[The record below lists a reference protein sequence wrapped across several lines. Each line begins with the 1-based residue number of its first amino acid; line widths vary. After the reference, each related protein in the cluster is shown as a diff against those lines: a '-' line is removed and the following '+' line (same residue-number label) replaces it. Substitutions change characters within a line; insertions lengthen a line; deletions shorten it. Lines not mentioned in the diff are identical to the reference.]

1 MPASTFC
8 LFTCHR
14 SGRAQW
20 AIVPC
25 CGTTGDC
32 WESASWPCSPR
43 VSARASSSA
52 CSRRQSASDSGSPR
66 GQFGTAYALV
76 TLISGFAVLRLGPS
90 IDWVS
95 PRRFALLVMAALAA
109 GVLLLTLSPW
119 WGLGLLG
126 LGLVRF
132 CGQGMMTHLGNTL
145 AGREFV
151 SMRGRALGLVSMGMM
166 LGETLLPPLI
176 AALLV
181 WLGWRELWWLFGLV
195 LAALWLPLLLRGPW
209 PAAPGQRPARGHRP
223 SGPRPFR
230 DVRFWRLLPLL
241 MTLPITMTGL
251 FIYQAA
257 MTRDLGSTL
266 AVYALALTGMGLAK
280 LPGALLGG
288 RWVDRLGPVRLA
300 RLYLL
305 PYALALGLAITF
317 GGHLGVWA
325 LMVGGGLAMGSQ
337 ESIATSLLVRIWGAE
352 HLGTV
357 RATLSA
363 AMVFATGLAP
373 ALLGIALDLGAHF
386 SFILAGMLAFLVF
399 GWWLAQGVLRSP
411 EARGE

>member
-1 MPASTFC
+1 MPALTESVMGYRTLLRDHRGLLGISFLAMFTSSLGQSFFIG
-8 LFTCHR
+8 LF
-14 SGRAQW
+14 Q
-20 AIVPC
+20 VPISQQLEL
-25 CGTTGDC
+25 T
-32 WESASWPCSPR
+32 A
-43 VSARASSSA
+43 
-52 CSRRQSASDSGSPR
+52 

-76 TLISGFAVLRLGPS
+76 TLVAGFAMLRLGPS

-95 PRRFALLVMAALAA
+95 PRRFAVIVLAALTG

-119 WGLGLLG
+119 WVLGLLG
-126 LGLVRF
+126 LGLVRL

-151 SMRGRALGLVSMGMM
+151 TMRGRALGLAGMGIM
-166 LGETLLPPLI
+166 LGETLLPPLM

-181 WLGWRELWWLFGLV
+181 FLGWRELWWLFALV
-195 LAALWLPLLLRGPW
+195 LAGLWVPLLLRAPW
-209 PAAPGQRPARGHRP
+209 PRAPGQRPVEGQPRH
-223 SGPRPFR
+223 GPRPFR
-230 DVRFWRLLPLL
+230 DPNFWKLLPLL

-251 FIYQAA
+251 FIYQAV
-257 MTRDLGSTL
+257 MTHELGSSL
-266 AVYALALTGMGLAK
+266 GVYALALAGMGLAK

-305 PYALALGLAITF
+305 PFAVALVIAITF

-325 LMVGGGLAMGSQ
+325 LMVGGGLAIGSQ
-337 ESIATSLLVRIWGAE
+337 EPIATSLLVRIWGAE

-363 AMVFATGLAP
+363 CMVFATGLAP
-373 ALLGIALDLGAHF
+373 AVLGFALDLGAGF
-386 SFILAGMLAFLVF
+386 PSILAGMLAFLVG
-399 GWWLAQGVLRSP
+399 GWWLAQGVLASQATRD
-411 EARGE
+411 A